1 MLLARSILL
10 MTFAALAACGQ
21 PAEPNGG
28 GVRSDDVAGD
38 VRSLAGEWR
47 VAAIDGHSLDLPV
60 GLALSGDDA
69 RLWWEPQCAGIIRH
83 YQIKGRSVSFSR
95 SDSPA
100 SSEGSPNLVCSIGL
114 HPRLADVTRAL
125 DGATTA
131 SRTASNGVLISGPDH
146 SVTLFAQ

>member
-1 MLLARSILL
+1 MLV
-10 MTFAALAACGQ
+10 MTITALAACGQ
-21 PAEPNGG
+21 PAELNGG
-28 GVRSDDVAGD
+28 GIHSDDVGGD

-69 RLWWEPQCAGIIRH
+69 RLWWEPQCAGIIRR

-95 SDSPA
+95 PDAPA
-100 SSEGSPNLVCSIGL
+100 SSEGSPKLVCSIGL
-114 HPRLADVTRAL
+114 HPRLGDVTRAL
-125 DGATTA
+125 DEANEV
-131 SRTASNGVLISGPDH
+131 SRTSSNGVLISGPSH